1 MLDFD
6 GCDFKGSSGLLG
18 AHRASASNK
27 AASPLPQ
34 LQEAQGS
41 DIPVSQ
47 LLLQQSE
54 ALKAL
59 VSHVANQ
66 DGFLDYGAGS
76 ASSSFLSSERSYW
89 RIWPPEKEIS
99 C

>member
-1 MLDFD
+1 MQ
-6 GCDFKGSSGLLG
+6 
-18 AHRASASNK
+18 H
-27 AASPLPQ
+27 

-54 ALKAL
+54 ALTAL

-66 DGFLDYGAGS
+66 DGFLGYGAGS
-76 ASSSFLSSERSYW
+76 ASSFSLLADLAARKGNFMLKVAQNAARRLRPAETLLQKLAKLQTR
-89 RIWPPEKEIS
+89 
-99 C
+99 

>member
-1 MLDFD
+1 MQ
-6 GCDFKGSSGLLG
+6 
-18 AHRASASNK
+18 H
-27 AASPLPQ
+27 

-54 ALKAL
+54 ALTAL

-66 DGFLDYGAGS
+66 DGFLGYGAGS
-76 ASSSFLSSERSYW
+76 ASSFSLSSERSYILADLAA
-89 RIWPPEKEIS
+89 RKGNFMLKVAQNAARRLRPAETLLQKLAKLQTR
-99 C
+99 